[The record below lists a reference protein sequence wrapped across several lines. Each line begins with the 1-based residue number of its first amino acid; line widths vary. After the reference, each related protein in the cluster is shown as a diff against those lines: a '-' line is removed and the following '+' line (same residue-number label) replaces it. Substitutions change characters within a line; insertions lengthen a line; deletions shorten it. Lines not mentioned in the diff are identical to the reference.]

1 MDIESVAINCA
12 LSDIIIVL
20 IFIII
25 LLSLCDCSLGK
36 KTGQDSSLGKK
47 TGQDSSLG
55 KKTGQDSSLG
65 KKTGQDSSLGKKT
78 GQDSKV
84 FDHNNIR
91 VSTWVCWCSLICI
104 KTPHVGLLIQVVF

>member
-1 MDIESVAINCA
+1 MMCSK
-12 LSDIIIVL
+12 SIIIVL

-25 LLSLCDCSLGK
+25 LLSLCDC
-36 KTGQDSSLGKK
+36 
-47 TGQDSSLG
+47 
-55 KKTGQDSSLG
+55 SLG